1 MTPCTDA
8 AERLLYLGGRDGRLR
23 AWDLASGAPLPPLP
37 PWSAARAR
45 QPRSQQRSAQLQLPS
60 PFSAHACAAAAGALI
75 VETPPIDPPQ
85 GEGVSIPRVALRA
98 PADAGGWA
106 EAPVWVSTEAWPLA
120 ALEMRPAVEWGQ

>member
-23 AWDLASGAPLPPLP
+23 AWDLASGAPLPPP
-37 PWSAARAR
+37 P
-45 QPRSQQRSAQLQLPS
+45 PEERSACASAPVTAALGAAATAL